1 MRIELDFN
9 DAAFVTIR
17 RPDDITLPAL
27 PTRYRAL
34 VVDID
39 GKKFSVIREVT
50 GFEMYRMN
58 PDAFMDAVDESL
70 RQEMEYVFR
79 KILIAGCNAI
89 PAGMSIHP
97 ETELKLKVDD
107 KP

>member
-1 MRIELDFN
+1 M
-9 DAAFVTIR
+9 TIR
-17 RPDDITLPAL
+17 RPDDISLPAL

-34 VVDID
+34 VVDIE
-39 GKKFSVIREVT
+39 GKKFSIIRAVT
-50 GFEMYRMN
+50 SFDLYRMN
-58 PDAFMDAVDESL
+58 PDAFMDEVDDL
-70 RQEMEYVFR
+70 LKREMEYLFR

-89 PAGMSIHP
+89 PDGMTIRP